1 MAQEHAHR
9 QWHRSQDAYLA
20 GVCAGI
26 AECYDMDAI
35 SVRILFILLTLVT
48 CGFAL
53 LVYVAFGFLLPRAAD
68 SAPLYDVMPEQAESN
83 AFGHLDCAQLSD
95 PMLDRQSS
103 GSNLVIRLGVAV
115 AIMILFMVIAINA
128 TSLVV
133 GASWWQFWPTI
144 CLMAGLCLTIVPV
157 GVGRKA
163 AWHAFGIV
171 LMSTAAMALPMSL
184 GVIGWETIPY
194 ALSRLW
200 PLIVVAVAMAAV
212 GSMRG
217 IDALVVGGALCVTAF
232 CLAALALYALP
243 GSADALMVL
252 MPDGNVLRIA
262 ILPE

>member
-9 QWHRSQDAYLA
+9 QWHRSRDAYLA

-53 LVYVAFGFLLPRAAD
+53 LVYVALGFLLPRAAD

-83 AFGHLDCAQLSD
+83 AFGNLDCARLSD
-95 PMLDRQSS
+95 SMLDRQSS

-115 AIMILFMVIAINA
+115 AIMILFMVIAVNA

-157 GVGRKA
+157 GVGREV

-194 ALSRLW
+194 ALSHLW
-200 PLIVVAVAMAAV
+200 PLIIVAVTMATV
-212 GSMRG
+212 GFARG

-232 CLAALALYALP
+232 CLAALALFALP